1 MATTPEHGWPT
12 PDNTDRVADGASAI
26 RALGDAID
34 GDLPFIYTATGTV
47 GTLAAGADASTT
59 VSFPASYFATAPRV
73 VGTANTGGTAVITIQ
88 SITTS
93 SCSVKVTNVGATS
106 IGGAFQIIA
115 VI

>member
-34 GDLPFIYTATGTV
+34 SALPFIYTYAGTV
-47 GTLAAGADASTT
+47 GTLAAGNDASTT
-59 VSFPASYFATAPRV
+59 VTFPVGYFAAAPRV
-73 VGTANTGGTAVITIQ
+73 VGTANTGGTAVVTIT

-93 SCSVKVTNVGATS
+93 SCSVKVTNIGATS
-106 IGGAFQIIA
+106 IGGAFHIIA

>member
-34 GDLPFIYTATGTV
+34 GALPFIYTYAGTV
-47 GTLAAGADASTT
+47 GTLAVGAENDVT
-59 VSFPASYFATAPRV
+59 VTFPVGYFATAPRV
-73 VGTANTGGTAVITIQ
+73 VGTAITGGVANVDIT
-88 SITTS
+88 SITTA
-93 SCSVKVTNVGATS
+93 SCSVKVKNIGSAS
-106 IGGAFQIIA
+106 IGGAFHIIA

>member
-34 GDLPFIYTATGTV
+34 SALPFIYTYAGTV
-47 GTLAAGADASTT
+47 GTLAASAEASTT
-59 VSFPASYFATAPRV
+59 VTFPVGYFAAAPRV
-73 VGTANTGGTAVITIQ
+73 VGTAITGGTANVDIT

-93 SCSVKVTNVGATS
+93 SCSVKVKNIGSAS
-106 IGGAFQIIA
+106 IGGAFHIIA
-115 VI
+115 II